1 MAILEKYEQQ
11 PGERL
16 DRDIDFN
23 TLFLSALGDTAP
35 GPTGVE
41 VTCERIGPAVVG
53 EADLVVDDFELIQG
67 KVKVWLMG
75 GTHGVTYKITARL
88 TTIGTRVK
96 EAEIQVKV
104 KEA

>member
-16 DRDIDFN
+16 DYDIDFSS
-23 TLFLSALGDTAP
+23 LFLSALSDTAP

-41 VTCERIGPAVVG
+41 VTVAPEG
-53 EADLVVDDFELIQG
+53 LTLDDFELIQG

-75 GTHGVTYKITARL
+75 GTSGTTYKITAQIV
-88 TTIGTRVK
+88 TAGGRVK
-96 EAEIQVKV
+96 EDEVKIKV
-104 KEA
+104 KES

>member
-11 PGERL
+11 PNERL

-23 TLFLSALGDTAP
+23 TLFLSALNDTAP

-41 VTCERIGPAVVG
+41 VTCERIGPAVDG
-53 EADLVVDDFELIQG
+53 QPDLVIDDFELIQG

-75 GTHGVTYKITARL
+75 GTSGVTYKITARV
-88 TTIGTRVK
+88 TSAAGRVK
-96 EAEIQVKV
+96 EAEIAVKV
-104 KEA
+104 KEV